1 MNNVGLFRSVLFYF
15 RHLNEEDVD
24 CLEFMT
30 DVTCE
35 DFPDGVSSMQYHNHR
50 HHHYVLQK

>member
-1 MNNVGLFRSVLFYF
+1 MNVGLFRSVLFYF